1 MKEKSGALSPQR
13 TEELLGSLQDIF
25 VVEGFR
31 RVTMADL
38 AERLHCSKATLYC
51 LADSKEA
58 LFILVLVR
66 NLDEI
71 WERGLQ
77 AEQLATDPTNRI
89 HQYIVAALV
98 PIRKWSPAFLSDV
111 QRLPAA
117 KKLLNEHLDQRM
129 KRLEQMVLDG
139 IDSGVFR
146 GVNPTLIAGL
156 VYSSALYFCS
166 PEFLESADLSLT
178 EAVQQLCAVVW
189 HGLMVDDEEPA
200 PTEVDQI
207 VQLEK

>member
-1 MKEKSGALSPQR
+1 MKEKSTSLSPRR

-38 AERLHCSKATLYC
+38 ARRLHCSKATLYC

-58 LFILVLVR
+58 LFIRVLIR

-77 AEQLATDPTNRI
+77 AERLATDPTNKI
-89 HQYIVAALV
+89 HQYVIAALV
-98 PIRKWSPAFLSDV
+98 PIRKWSPTFLTDV

-117 KKLLNEHLDQRM
+117 KKLLDEHLDERM
-129 KRLEQMVLDG
+129 KRLEKMVLDG

-146 GVNPTLIAGL
+146 GVNPAVIAGL

-178 EAVQQLCAVVW
+178 EAVEQLCAVVW
-189 HGLMVDDEEPA
+189 HGLVAGNGD
-200 PTEVDQI
+200 PTPTTANEVI
-207 VQLEK
+207 ELED